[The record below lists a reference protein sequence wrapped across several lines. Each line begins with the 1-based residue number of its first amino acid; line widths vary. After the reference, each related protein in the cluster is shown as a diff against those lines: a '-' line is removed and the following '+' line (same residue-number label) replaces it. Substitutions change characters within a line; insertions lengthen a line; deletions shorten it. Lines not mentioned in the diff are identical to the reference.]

1 MNFLNTETVV
11 FISLHKASVGALLCG
26 SVCER
31 TPVSSPPGSF
41 LHYHYLLLCP
51 ITLLSQLILVSL

>member
-11 FISLHKASVGALLCG
+11 FISLPKASVGALLYG

-51 ITLLSQLILVSL
+51 ITLLSQLILVNL